1 MIFLTITDGSGKE
14 KFSAKGLEIKSH
26 YQGVLAPSDKIQ
38 IRLDGTNTL
47 AVQLDPNMQESL
59 VYCPNKSF
67 TFTIPSKRELQAC
80 YAPNAFQGDKH
91 LIAAKEV
98 EDEKFYSLRNIALN
112 SHDLRCKTGGY
123 PHASAN
129 FVTREEPCFY
139 ERNAIDGEK
148 NNQGHGAYPFHSWA
162 GGARNDL
169 EYTLDFGTEVE
180 IEKLVF
186 YLRADFKKD
195 KNGVPHDSYWSNID
209 IEFDDGEIITGE
221 FAMDNREL
229 NPKNSKGQEIVLE
242 KPKKTRKIKLFNF
255 KQVTEILGFAALTE
269 LEVYGRYIKEDYSK
283 MEVRQASN
291 AKDVKHYTTER
302 LREEF
307 HIANLFT
314 KDNVRMVYSHID
326 RIITAGLMPVRQV
339 LKLEAGKE
347 LAADYFL
354 QRREMGCIN
363 IGGKGIITVDGK
375 EYEMNPRDGMYIGM
389 GNKEITFKSVDENA
403 PAKFYVS
410 SCPAHT
416 TYPTVKI
423 DITKAKKVPCGSV
436 EECNKRVINQYI
448 HPEVMKSCQLAMGLT
463 QLEVGSNWNTMPCH
477 THDRRME
484 VYLYLDMGENDVVFH
499 MMGEPTETRHIIMH
513 NEEAVI
519 SPSWSIHS
527 GVGTKNYSFIWAMCG
542 ENQEFTDMDHIATKD
557 LL

>member
-1 MIFLTITDGSGKE
+1 MLVLKIVSADGSLKLEE
-14 KFSAKGLEIKSH
+14 KGMNIDTVFNGQLCE
-26 YQGVLAPSDKIQ
+26 GDKIKVSLQ
-38 IRLDGTNTL
+38 NCEFV
-47 AVQLDPNMQESL
+47 AVKLDPTLKESI
-59 VYCPNKSF
+59 VWCPNKSF
-67 TFTIPSKRELQAC
+67 EFVVPTAHQLRAGYNPAAFKGDEHRISVRE
-80 YAPNAFQGDKH
+80 P
-91 LIAAKEV
+91 
-98 EDEKFYSLRNIALN
+98 EDEEIYGYRNIALN
-112 SHDLRCKTGGY
+112 SHDRHAKVKFF

-129 FVTREEPCFY
+129 FVTREDPCFY
-139 ERNAIDGEK
+139 ERNAIDGET
-148 NNQGHGAYPFHSWA
+148 NNQGHGAYPYHSWA

-169 EYTLDFGTEVE
+169 EFFLDFGREVE
-180 IEKLVF
+180 VDKLVF
-186 YLRADFKKD
+186 FLRADFAHDSKT
-195 KNGVPHDSYWSNID
+195 GIPHDSYWKSID
-209 IEFDDGEIITGE
+209 VEFSDGEVVHGE
-221 FAMDNREL
+221 FVMDGTDM
-229 NPKNSKGQEIVLE
+229 NPANSEGIALTFE
-242 KPKKTRKIKLFNF
+242 KKTTRAIHLFNF
-255 KQVTEILGFAALTE
+255 TQVTEILSFAALTQI
-269 LEVYGRYIKEDYSK
+269 EVYGNIIKEDLSK

-307 HIANLFT
+307 HIASLFT
-314 KDNVRMVYSHID
+314 KDNIRMVYSHID

-354 QRREMGCIN
+354 ERREMGCIN
-363 IGGKGIITVDGK
+363 IGGKGVITVDGV
-375 EYEMNPRDGMYIGM
+375 EYEMNPRDGIYIGM
-389 GNKEITFKSVDENA
+389 GNKDITFKSCDENE

-423 DITKAKKVPCGSV
+423 DITKAAKRPLGTV
-436 EECNKRVINQYI
+436 EQCNKRVINQYI
-448 HPEVMKSCQLAMGLT
+448 HPSVLKTCQLSMGLT
-463 QLEVGSNWNTMPCH
+463 QLDVGSNWNTMPCH

-484 VYLYLDMGENDVVFH
+484 VYLYLDMEENDVVFH
-499 MMGEPTETRHIIMH
+499 MMGEPNETRHIIMH

-542 ENQEFTDMDHIATKD
+542 ENQDFDDMDHIETKD